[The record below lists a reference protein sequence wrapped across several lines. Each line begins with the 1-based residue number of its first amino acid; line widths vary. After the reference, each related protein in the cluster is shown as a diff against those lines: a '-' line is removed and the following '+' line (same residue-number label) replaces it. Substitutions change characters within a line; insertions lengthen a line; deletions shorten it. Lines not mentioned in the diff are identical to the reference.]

1 MTTPLN
7 GKLKLSFDCDH
18 GQTAMRVVEQ
28 TPPLRVIRA
37 FAIDNGAALVHL
49 HNVSGGVLGGDQLHT
64 DVMVAANARAQI
76 TTTSATRV
84 YRRRTEA
91 GLSGQSMSIMGGE
104 DALG

>member
-18 GQTAMRVVEQ
+18 GQTAMRVYEQ

-37 FAIDNGAALVHL
+37 FDIENGAALVHL

-64 DVMVAANARAQI
+64 DITVAANASAQI

-84 YRRRTEA
+84 YRRRA
-91 GLSGQSMSIMGGE
+91 DVGLAVQSMSITVGE
-104 DALG
+104 N